1 MTTIYYIGDSTV
13 AKNTIHTYPQTG
25 MSQGL
30 DRYIGRNVR
39 IESHAKNGRSTR
51 SFLKEGR
58 FAPVEQAM
66 GKGDFLFI
74 QFGHNDEKPDKA
86 RHTDPNTRE
95 PLILSALP
103 CGFRIWYNNTIKA
116 MVVQA
121 MKQETFT
128 DIEYSFR
135 KKKTKREEFLE
146 IMDEIIPWD
155 EWVGVIKPYYP
166 KGKRGRPPMGIEKM
180 LRMYLL
186 QIWFN
191 LSDPATED
199 AIYDSYAMRK
209 FTGIDF
215 MTEAVPDETTL
226 CNFRHLLEAHG
237 LNKLFFDAINRV
249 MVQTGHMM
257 KGGTIVDATIINAP
271 SSTKNAAKARDS
283 EMHQTKKGNEWKFG
297 MKCHI
302 GVDACSGLV
311 HTITVTAANEHDI
324 TQAAAL
330 IREDD
335 EVVYGDSGYLGIQ
348 KRPEV
353 TSDAHLSSID
363 YRINRRP
370 GKLPHVSDN
379 AIDWERYIENR
390 KSSVR
395 CKVEHAFRIIKCQF
409 GYKKTVYRGLKK
421 NENRLYAMFACANL
435 YALAIAGRK
444 LATT

>member
-1 MTTIYYIGDSTV
+1 MTAEQTTLRFIQAACA
-13 AKNTIHTYPQTG
+13 AKCH
-25 MSQGL
+25 
-30 DRYIGRNVR
+30 
-39 IESHAKNGRSTR
+39 KNGT
-51 SFLKEGR
+51 FNR
-58 FAPVEQAM
+58 FMEFSHCYNAYFPRRGAPRR
-66 GKGDFLFI
+66 GKVQDNEAGNIYRHRI
-74 QFGHNDEKPDKA
+74 Q
-86 RHTDPNTRE
+86 
-95 PLILSALP
+95 LP
-103 CGFRIWYNNTIKA
+103 
-116 MVVQA
+116 
-121 MKQETFT
+121 QE
-128 DIEYSFR
+128 
-135 KKKTKREEFLE
+135 KTKREEFLE

-155 EWVGVIKPYYP
+155 EWVGVIEPYYP

-226 CNFRHLLEAHG
+226 CKFRHLLEANG

-271 SSTKNAAKARDS
+271 SSTKNAEKARDP
-283 EMHQTKKGNEWKFG
+283 EMRQTKKGNEWKFG

-302 GVDACSGLV
+302 GVDAGSGLV

-353 TSDAHLSSID
+353 TSDEHLASID

-370 GKLPHVSDN
+370 GSLPKVSDN

-395 CKVEHAFRIIKCQF
+395 CKVEHAFRVIKCQF
-409 GYKKTVYRGLKK
+409 GYKKTVYRGLVK

-435 YALAIAGRK
+435 YALAIAGRRVS
-444 LATT
+444 TT